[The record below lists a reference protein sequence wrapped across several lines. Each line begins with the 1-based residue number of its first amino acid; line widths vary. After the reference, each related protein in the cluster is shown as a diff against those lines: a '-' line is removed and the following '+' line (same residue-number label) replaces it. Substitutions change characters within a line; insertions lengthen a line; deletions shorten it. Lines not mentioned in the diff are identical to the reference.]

1 MISIEQK
8 FERHRRFWDMDST
21 DRPLIGFTIGDYF
34 PSRRYQAAQKL
45 LGCTRPLNPE
55 DIEPAAFLN
64 DYERLFEFSRTVVQ
78 DCFY

>member
-34 PSRRYQAAQKL
+34 PSRRYQAAQNYNL
-45 LGCTRPLNPE
+45 FHLH
-55 DIEPAAFLN
+55 PASF
-64 DYERLFEFSRTVVQ
+64 FIKG
-78 DCFY
+78 